1 MIDDLIDYYT
11 SLLIVQYHGKST
23 AQQEIALA
31 TKTFTGDDIIPQII
45 FDVDTSVGAQLDL
58 IGKIVG
64 LSRIAEGFE
73 FNTVYYSYNDY
84 SEPMHDASARGMSD
98 IDNPVTAPFKDFEE
112 SRRSIYRMTDGQYRA
127 MIKLKILGNNGIA
140 TNKYVCDSL
149 YQLFG
154 NGMRFTDNEDMTATL
169 DIEPSLEFEGKLA
182 EFLGLFPK
190 PLGVQTIVNYL

>member
-1 MIDDLIDYYT
+1 MIKDLIDYYT

-31 TKTFTGDDIIPQII
+31 TKTFTGDDIIPQIM
-45 FDVDTSVGAQLDL
+45 FDIDTSVGAQLDL

-73 FNTVYYSYNDY
+73 FGRVCFSYNDY
-84 SEPMHDASARGMSD
+84 ADPMNDPAHKGYGD
-98 IDNPVTAPFKDFEE
+98 IGKPVMAGFKDYT
-112 SRRSIYRMTDGQYRA
+112 SVRKSIYSMSDGQYRA
-127 MIKLKILGNNGIA
+127 MIKLKIFDNNGIA

-149 YQLFG
+149 YRIFG
-154 NGMRFTDNEDMTATL
+154 NLVNFVDNEDMTATL
-169 DIEPSLEFEGKLA
+169 SVQPSIEFEIRLA
-182 EFLGLFPK
+182 EFLGLLPK

>member
-1 MIDDLIDYYT
+1 MISDLIKYYQN
-11 SLLIVQYHGKST
+11 LLIVQYHNKRTAKS
-23 AQQEIALA
+23 EIELA
-31 TKTFTGDDIIPQII
+31 VKTFTGDNIIPQII

-64 LSRIAEGFE
+64 LSRIAEGFT
-73 FNTVYYSYNDY
+73 FANKYFSYNDY
-84 SEPMHDASARGMSD
+84 SDPMPNAQGRGYSD
-98 IDNPVTAPFKDFEE
+98 IGNPAEAIFKDYDEA
-112 SRRSIYRMTDGQYRA
+112 RKSIYSMTDGQYRK
-127 MIKLKILGNNGIA
+127 MIRLKILANNGIA

-169 DIEPSLEFEGKLA
+169 DIEPYLAFEGKLA
-182 EFLGLFPK
+182 EFLGLLPK

>member
-1 MIDDLIDYYT
+1 MISDLIKYYQN
-11 SLLIVQYHGKST
+11 LLIVQYHGKST

-31 TKTFTGDDIIPQII
+31 TKTFIGDNIIPQII

-73 FNTVYYSYNDY
+73 FGRVYFSYNDY
-84 SEPMHDASARGMSD
+84 ADPMNDPAHKGYGDIGEPVMAGFKDYTTVRKSIYNMSD
-98 IDNPVTAPFKDFEE
+98 
-112 SRRSIYRMTDGQYRA
+112 RQYRA
-127 MIKLKILGNNGIA
+127 MIKLKIFANNGIA

-149 YQLFG
+149 YRIFG
-154 NGMRFTDNEDMTATL
+154 NLVNFVDNEDMTATL
-169 DIEPSLEFEGKLA
+169 SVQPSIEFEIRLA
-182 EFLGLFPK
+182 EFLGLLPK

>member
-1 MIDDLIDYYT
+1 MIDDLIKYYQN
-11 SLLIVQYHGKST
+11 LLIVQYHGKST

-73 FNTVYYSYNDY
+73 FGMVYYSYNDY
-84 SEPMHDASARGMSD
+84 SEPMPDASARGMSD

-112 SRRSIYRMTDGQYRA
+112 SRKSIYRMTDGQYRA
-127 MIKLKILGNNGIA
+127 MIKLKIFENNGIA

-182 EFLGLFPK
+182 EFLGLLPK